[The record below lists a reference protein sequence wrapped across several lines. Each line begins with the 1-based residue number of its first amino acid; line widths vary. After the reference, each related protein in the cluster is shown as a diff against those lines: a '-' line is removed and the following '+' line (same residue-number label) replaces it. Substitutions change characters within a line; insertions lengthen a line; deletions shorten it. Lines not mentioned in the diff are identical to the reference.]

1 MKENSLQPGIVY
13 PARFLFR
20 LDEETKNF
28 TDKQNLREFS
38 TTKVALT
45 RNVKRTSL
53 GKKEKAT
60 VTKKKI
66 MEWKSSLAKVK
77 LGNHSHTKLVKVGNY
92 TYTKILGRL
101 RETSSKDHLYL
112 Q

>member
-1 MKENSLQPGIVY
+1 MFKGMKEKSLQPGIIY

-20 LDEETKNF
+20 LEIKNF

-45 RNVKRTSL
+45 TNVKQTSL

-66 MEWKSSLAKVK
+66 ME
-77 LGNHSHTKLVKVGNY
+77 
-92 TYTKILGRL
+92 
-101 RETSSKDHLYL
+101 
-112 Q
+112 